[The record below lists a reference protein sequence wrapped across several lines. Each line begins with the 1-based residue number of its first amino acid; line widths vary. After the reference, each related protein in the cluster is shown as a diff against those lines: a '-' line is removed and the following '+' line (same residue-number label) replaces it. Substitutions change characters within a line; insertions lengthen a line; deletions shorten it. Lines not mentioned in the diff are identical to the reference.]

1 MLVPLPTKSLHPFR
15 GLSPY
20 HMGAQRLVP
29 LPEFE
34 RVFFQD
40 YSGWMGEAVRRGL
53 IRPQETLPTHGP
65 DGTFNWVDAS
75 ALAMSDI
82 GSSFLITTGMGA
94 LLFIL

>member
-65 DGTFNWVDAS
+65 DGRFLTLF
-75 ALAMSDI
+75 DI
-82 GSSFLITTGMGA
+82 SPDQYPMAEQGEPLWFRFLVP
-94 LLFIL
+94 